1 MTLTITW
8 SEVHSVVG
16 YDEEGQQRLSEIKK
30 SCKVHSI
37 DEEALG
43 ATFNELL
50 KTQQS
55 AASSIALETV
65 QKAGF
70 KYGEQI
76 KLVTLMRN
84 KVEGGGELETN
95 VKIEGTRRR
104 VKNENRES
112 DEIEVLHE
120 VKKEKYLDNWLP
132 TAVSVSDQSS
142 NDSSDLSDDSSDHDF
157 VAKEENANLRS
168 TRKLSKSRVKTASAT
183 IPIEVLR
190 AASKQNVDRISAEAV
205 EIVQRRNTM
214 KVENLRHACVHCSE
228 NFKAP
233 ATLKQH
239 MKDVHRIRTVAAART
254 NSEIWNYFTHTK
266 VNGEKTA
273 TCNQCEARIPMLQA
287 STTALHIH
295 LQKKH
300 GVKSNRQQS
309 KLNWPIWKFI
319 YSTDEKSYCL
329 LCVSSKNSNASAS
342 LFATSSSVRRH
353 MYRAHSDNASVC
365 AVLNATRRSKS
376 AATI

>member
-8 SEVHSVVG
+8 LEVHSVVG
-16 YDEEGQQRLSEIKK
+16 YDEEGQRRMSEIKK
-30 SCKVHSI
+30 SCKLHSI

-50 KTQQS
+50 KPQS
-55 AASSIALETV
+55 AASSIALETA

-70 KYGEQI
+70 RQGDQV

-84 KVEGGGELETN
+84 KVEGGEELETN
-95 VKIEGTRRR
+95 IKVEAVRRQVKT
-104 VKNENRES
+104 ENRES
-112 DEIEVLHE
+112 DEIEVLRE

-142 NDSSDLSDDSSDHDF
+142 NDSSDLSDDSSDQDLIT
-157 VAKEENANLRS
+157 KEERSSLRS
-168 TRKLSKSRVKTASAT
+168 TKKLSKSRVKAVST
-183 IPIEVLR
+183 IIPTEVLQ

-214 KVENLRHACVHCSE
+214 KVENLRHACMHCSE

-233 ATLKQH
+233 AKLKQH
-239 MKDVHRIRTVAAART
+239 MKDVHRIRAVAAARN

-273 TCNQCEARIPMLQA
+273 TCNQCELRIPMLQA

-295 LQKKH
+295 LHKKH
-300 GVKSNRQQS
+300 GVKSIRQQS